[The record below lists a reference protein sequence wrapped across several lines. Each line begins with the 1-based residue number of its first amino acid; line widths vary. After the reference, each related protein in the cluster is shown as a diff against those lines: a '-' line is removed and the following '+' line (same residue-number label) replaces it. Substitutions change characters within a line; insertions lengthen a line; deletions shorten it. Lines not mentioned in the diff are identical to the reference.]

1 MTINQLL
8 AQPGLLMRERRQLL
22 RHVLDFSDTDLFLRA
37 ERELSAGQLEH
48 YLQLVKRRQLGEPM
62 AYITSRA
69 GFYGRDFVVTPDVLI
84 PRPETELLIEQV
96 IRLAPGRLLDVCTG
110 SGILAI
116 SLQLETGAETM
127 ASDISPAA
135 LAIARQNGQLHRAEI
150 DWRQGD
156 LFESVSG
163 LFDVIV
169 SNPPYI
175 DETVLPE
182 LDVARYEPTLALD
195 GGPGGLAV
203 YQRLIPRA
211 RHFLSDGGHLV
222 LEIGYDQAEA
232 ITALLMQNGYDEI
245 IIRPDLAG
253 FDRLALA
260 RFRRQA

>member
-1 MTINQLL
+1 MTINQVL

-48 YLQLVKRRQLGEPM
+48 YFQLVKRRQQGEPM

-69 GFYGRDFVVTPDVLI
+69 GFYGRDFLVTPDVLI
-84 PRPETELLIEQV
+84 PRPETELLVEHI
-96 IRLAPGRLLDVCTG
+96 IRLAPRRLLDVCTG

-135 LAIARQNGQLHRAEI
+135 LAVARQNGQLHQAEI

-156 LFESVSG
+156 LFESISG
-163 LFDVIV
+163 SFDVIV

-182 LDVARYEPTLALD
+182 LDVARYEPRLALD

-203 YQRLIPRA
+203 YQKLIPEA
-211 RHFLSDGGHLV
+211 RQFLSHGGHLV

-232 ITALLMQNGYDEI
+232 ITQLLIQNGYDDI

-253 FDRLALA
+253 FDRLAQA